1 MIMDDADATTVRFL
15 RMMRATL
22 REEKVGE
29 DTLGRTVE
37 LARAWGTSEAAD
49 AQLRAALRRLHGE
62 SPDSGD
68 PRQVADEC
76 VGLDPDGVPDPATA
90 ARGRA
95 IGRFAANARRLR
107 EGEIGPAEFDR
118 IVGEGR
124 EG

>member
-15 RMMRATL
+15 RMMRAAL
-22 REEKVGE
+22 REEKPGE

-49 AQLRAALRRLHGE
+49 ARLRAALRRLHGE
-62 SPDSGD
+62 APDPDD

-76 VGLDPDGVPDPATA
+76 ADLDPDGVPDPGAA

-107 EGEIGPAEFDR
+107 EGQIGPAEFDQA
-118 IVGEGR
+118 VGEG
-124 EG
+124 